1 MAVFSDSDS
10 DIGETVTA
18 TKRAASSR
26 SVRTKKNTVVNDDFG
41 SEFSEDDIMED
52 ENDGDDGSD
61 FEMED
66 ALAPKKKAVAAKKS
80 TGSNSVKKPPAKKK
94 AKSASGA
101 ATEVNDE
108 DEDLP
113 LQPLSD
119 LNGTHTNPQRAKNAS
134 AQYQKL
140 SQLEHILK
148 RPDTYIGSIEKTES
162 LQWVY
167 DTETKSMVHKNITI
181 VPGLYKIFDEIL
193 VNAADNKTRDPS
205 MNLLEVDIDPE
216 TNTISVKNNG
226 KGIPVEI
233 HDKEKIYIPELIFGT
248 LLTSSNYDDD
258 EKKVTGG
265 RNGFGAKVSICN
277 STDAFFFSFTNS
289 WNCSYV
295 IFFRQS
301 LSLRLLT
308 RIAKRYTSRLGITAC
323 PRSLNPKLQR

>member
-10 DIGETVTA
+10 DFGATTT
-18 TKRAASSR
+18 TKRAASNR
-26 SVRTKKNTVVNDDFG
+26 SVKTKKKTVINDDFD
-41 SEFSEDDIMED
+41 SDFSDDNISDNNNNNE
-52 ENDGDDGSD
+52 DDGSD
-61 FEMED
+61 FEIED
-66 ALAPKKKAVAAKKS
+66 APSSKQKTSLAKKS
-80 TGSNSVKKPPAKKK
+80 VAAVKKTPIKKTAKK
-94 AKSASGA
+94 SSA
-101 ATEVNDE
+101 ATSDDKDE
-108 DEDLP
+108 EMP
-113 LQPLSD
+113 LQPVTEPNS
-119 LNGTHTNPQRAKNAS
+119 NSNNTSQRAKNAS

-167 DTETKSMVHKNITI
+167 DTETNEMVHKNITI

-193 VNAADNKTRDPS
+193 VNAADNKTRDHS

-233 HDKEKIYIPELIFGT
+233 HEKEKIYIPELIFGT

-265 RNGFGAKVSICN
+265 RNGFGAKVS
-277 STDAFFFSFTNS
+277 
-289 WNCSYV
+289 
-295 IFFRQS
+295 
-301 LSLRLLT
+301 
-308 RIAKRYTSRLGITAC
+308 
-323 PRSLNPKLQR
+323 

>member
-10 DIGETVTA
+10 DFGETVTA
-18 TKRAASSR
+18 AKRTASSR
-26 SVRTKKNTVVNDDFG
+26 SARAKKTTVVNDDFG
-41 SEFSEDDIMED
+41 SDFSEDDIME
-52 ENDGDDGSD
+52 EQNGGDDGSD
-61 FEMED
+61 FEMDE
-66 ALAPKKKAVAAKKS
+66 APAPKKKAAAAKKS
-80 TGSNSVKKPPAKKK
+80 TGAATVKKTPAKKK
-94 AKSASGA
+94 AKTALT
-101 ATEVNDE
+101 ATAEVDE
-108 DEDLP
+108 EDTELP
-113 LQPLSD
+113 LESLSD
-119 LNGTHTNPQRAKNAS
+119 LNGANTNPQRAKNAS

-167 DTETKSMVHKNITI
+167 DKETKSMVHKNITI

-205 MNLLEVDIDPE
+205 MNLLEVDIDSE

-233 HDKEKIYIPELIFGT
+233 HEKEKIYIPELIFGT

-265 RNGFGAKVSICN
+265 RNGFGAKVSIYN
-277 STDAFFFSFTNS
+277 SPGTFGFFPF
-289 WNCSYV
+289 Y
-295 IFFRQS
+295 
-301 LSLRLLT
+301 
-308 RIAKRYTSRLGITAC
+308 
-323 PRSLNPKLQR
+323 

>member
-10 DIGETVTA
+10 DFGTTTT
-18 TKRAASSR
+18 TKRAASNR
-26 SVRTKKNTVVNDDFG
+26 SVKSKKKTVINDDFD
-41 SEFSEDDIMED
+41 SDFSDDNISD
-52 ENDGDDGSD
+52 DNKNKDDGSD
-61 FEMED
+61 FEIDD
-66 ALAPKKKAVAAKKS
+66 APASKQKTSVAKKS
-80 TGSNSVKKPPAKKK
+80 VAAVKKIPIKKPAKK
-94 AKSASGA
+94 SSA
-101 ATEVNDE
+101 ATFDDKDE
-108 DEDLP
+108 EMP
-113 LQPLSD
+113 LQPVTEPNS
-119 LNGTHTNPQRAKNAS
+119 NNTSQRAKNAS

-167 DTETKSMVHKNITI
+167 DTETNAMVHKNITI

-233 HDKEKIYIPELIFGT
+233 HEKEKIYIPELIFGT

-265 RNGFGAKVSICN
+265 RNGFGAKVS
-277 STDAFFFSFTNS
+277 
-289 WNCSYV
+289 
-295 IFFRQS
+295 
-301 LSLRLLT
+301 
-308 RIAKRYTSRLGITAC
+308 
-323 PRSLNPKLQR
+323 